1 MRITCVL
8 TFSSLYIESNYR
20 TRLMTRHQF
29 MKISSKLCINLA
41 NGAPKMGRNEK
52 KKTKNH

>member
-52 KKTKNH
+52 KNH